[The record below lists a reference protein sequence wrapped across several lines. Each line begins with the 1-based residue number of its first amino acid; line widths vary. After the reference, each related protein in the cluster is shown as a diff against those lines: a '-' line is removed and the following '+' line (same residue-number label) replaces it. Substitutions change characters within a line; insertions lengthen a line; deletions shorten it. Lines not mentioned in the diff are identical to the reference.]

1 MRKFLNIIS
10 ILLLIQT
17 AGLTFAQNIPHFS
30 DADGNIFAFQPMTS
44 TPRPTLLFL
53 DCNGAREEDIDTS
66 RFIYDSL
73 KWNIAV
79 CGSSRNHRD
88 PRLNETDILV
98 LVHRL
103 YSYSAV
109 DRQKIVLFGF
119 SGQGAQA
126 LGTYLRHP
134 QYFAGVVTECAH
146 PGLIYNPDFKDAEG
160 KPVILITREQEWNR
174 GWNEMMAQIFSDR
187 GMNVKL
193 IMTPGEHHI
202 GDAKELYNACEIIDS
217 LFIENTIPHF

>member
-1 MRKFLNIIS
+1 MEYRRLRKFSKPSRPEIERNRY
-10 ILLLIQT
+10 
-17 AGLTFAQNIPHFS
+17 FS
-30 DADGNIFAFQPMTS
+30 A
-44 TPRPTLLFL
+44 
-53 DCNGAREEDIDTS
+53 
-66 RFIYDSL
+66 
-73 KWNIAV
+73 
-79 CGSSRNHRD
+79 GSS
-88 PRLNETDILV
+88 TV
-98 LVHRL
+98 
-103 YSYSAV
+103 
-109 DRQKIVLFGF
+109 

-134 QYFAGVVTECAH
+134 QYFAGIITECAH